1 MKIDDILP
9 QPIQTEL
16 TTTNQQEAAIEE
28 EEEAETAIVKV
39 QDGSIKSEQEAAI
52 DVTSSQDLEP
62 ELGMPLDPGQSFRP
76 SIQLFET
83 EAQQEEYSIKD
94 DITKD
99 ITKGE
104 QLYLKYRYLVNGK
117 KLYLLKC

>member
-104 QLYLKYRYLVNGK
+104 QLYLKYRYLVN
-117 KLYLLKC
+117 